1 MGLQD
6 RDYMRRR
13 PHEARALGG
22 FGARE
27 QDERPA
33 NWRSRL
39 FVAGCLLAAA
49 GAAFWL
55 LRDVVRAPVATRAPV
70 EEARGVNINSAT
82 QEQLESV
89 PGIGPALA
97 GRIIAGRPYESVDDL
112 LRVSGIGERTLES
125 MRPLL
130 TTGGAVPR

>member
-13 PHEARALGG
+13 PHEPRALGG
-22 FGARE
+22 SGAR
-27 QDERPA
+27 DEDEPSV
-33 NWRSRL
+33 NWRMRL
-39 FVAGCLLAAA
+39 FVVGCITAVA

-55 LRDVVRAPVATRAPV
+55 LRDVRAPIPASAPAV
-70 EEARGVNINSAT
+70 EARGVNINSAT
-82 QEQLESV
+82 QERLESV

-97 GRIIAGRPYESVDDL
+97 SRIIAGRPYQSVDDL

-125 MRPLL
+125 MRPFL
-130 TTGGAVPR
+130 TTDDEAL